1 MDKNKSLAV
10 EIIQDLKRDNKILKI
25 LLAIS
30 ILINIAIVIIK

>member
-30 ILINIAIVIIK
+30 ILVNIAIVIIK

>member
-10 EIIQDLKRDNKILKI
+10 EIIQDLKKDNKILKI

-30 ILINIAIVIIK
+30 ILVNIAIVIIK